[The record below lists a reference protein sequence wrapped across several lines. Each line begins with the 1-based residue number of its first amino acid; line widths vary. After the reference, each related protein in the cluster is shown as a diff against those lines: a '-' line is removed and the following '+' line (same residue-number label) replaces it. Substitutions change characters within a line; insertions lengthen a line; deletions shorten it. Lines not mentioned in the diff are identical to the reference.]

1 AAVRGGSHHLL
12 HSGESD
18 AAGDSPLSRR
28 AIFLLPALLLALA
41 ACGRGTGKGAAATP
55 AKAAARP
62 APSAGIELRRGTDPQ
77 ELVRIGARGVVIG
90 PAGGPLARTLFVE
103 PRQADIAW

>member
-1 AAVRGGSHHLL
+1 
-12 HSGESD
+12 
-18 AAGDSPLSRR
+18 
-28 AIFLLPALLLALA
+28 LLALA
-41 ACGRGTGKGAAATP
+41 ACGRGTGKGAAATA

-62 APSAGIELRRGTDPQ
+62 APSAGIEMRGGAGPPGGGRRGPAPQ

-103 PRQADIAW
+103 PRQADIAWYLLRTYAPFAARTAE